1 MRAVKNIRWRP
12 ANHPLN
18 KERPFLPRSMQP
30 AEAALTTML
39 LGPALLLPPSPVPW
53 LLFLLML
60 MLNALAWSA
69 LPGRNRF
76 SSRSGT
82 RSVVA
87 MLVLA
92 PLESQLLIW
101 LVSQTGLNPA
111 FNLAELSLLLVAHLS
126 VLLFLQGR
134 ARMEERDRRRW
145 SVQAVFWLPAASLLP
160 FAASLGEHGL
170 IRLFAQ
176 LKLEGAAELAASGLP
191 RLVLAALALGI
202 LQLKARRR
210 LQREELVEGR

>member
-18 KERPFLPRSMQP
+18 EERPFLPRRMEP

-39 LGPALLLPPSPVPW
+39 LGPALLLPPRLVPW
-53 LLFLLML
+53 LLFLLLL

-82 RSVVA
+82 RSILA
-87 MLVLA
+87 MLVLV
-92 PLESQLLIW
+92 PLESQLMIW
-101 LVSQTGLNPA
+101 LVSQTGLDPA
-111 FNLAELSLLLVAHLS
+111 FNLAELGLLLVAHLS

-134 ARMEERDRRRW
+134 ARLEERDRRRW
-145 SVQAVFWLPAASLLP
+145 SVQAIFWLPAASLLP
-160 FAASLGEHGL
+160 FTATLGEHGM
-170 IRLFAQ
+170 IRLFTQ
-176 LKLEGAAELAASGLP
+176 LELTAAAELASSGLP
-191 RLVLAALALGI
+191 RLVLSALTLGI
-202 LQLKARRR
+202 LQLKTRRR
-210 LQREELVEGR
+210 LQRAELEEGK